1 MLKYGDPGYME
12 QDRSLMLYSITFS
25 FLAASICMVVLRIYC
40 QWYLLRSR
48 RITLSGILIVISL
61 FVDIASCIL
70 IHFQI
75 HTGMGKHIEY
85 SRARPAMLK
94 ASMKI
99 GLAQNTC
106 YQALIGLVKMSI
118 LAQFYQFAQPG
129 LQRRV
134 VAWVGGFVCIFMLFT
149 VFAAIFQCI
158 PMKAAW
164 DLQNF
169 PRGCWNMMNVN
180 FFTSSMNTFL
190 DLVIFL
196 LPITTIYRLPTTF
209 RKKLTL
215 ALAYSMGL
223 LALACSAIRVRNI
236 VFFNGEGDF
245 TYVACMVP
253 VWGAI
258 ECNAGIICASF
269 PSLLPLITRTPHPPP
284 NPSIRLSS
292 TLASSGPHQPHRESK
307 VLTTKTDAAPPL
319 STWEA

>member
-1 MLKYGDPGYME
+1 MLHYGDPGYME
-12 QDRSLMLYSITFS
+12 QDRSLMLYSITFT
-25 FLAASICMVVLRIYC
+25 FLAASICMVVLRLYC
-40 QWYLLRSR
+40 QWFLLRSQR
-48 RITLSGILIVISL
+48 ATLSEILIVISL
-61 FVDIASCIL
+61 FVDIASSIL

-75 HTGMGKHIEY
+75 YTGMGKHIEY

-129 LQRRV
+129 LQKRV
-134 VAWVGGFVCIFMLFT
+134 VAWVGAFVCVFMLFT

-190 DLVIFL
+190 DLVVFL
-196 LPITTIYRLPTTF
+196 LPITTIYKLPTTF

-223 LALACSAIRVRNI
+223 LALACSVVRVRNI

-245 TYVACMVP
+245 TV
-253 VWGAI
+253 
-258 ECNAGIICASF
+258 F
-269 PSLLPLITRTPHPPP
+269 PLAPPSDHPPG
-284 NPSIRLSS
+284 S
-292 TLASSGPHQPHRESK
+292 TSTHVFHSADVDAGVGGSDPGPAAAERGQAAGKKCCQNGSGTS
-307 VLTTKTDAAPPL
+307 L
-319 STWEA
+319 